1 MASARR
7 RRAATEFVGND
18 LTGAF
23 DVEIVEEGD
32 EVQPDSERTFLSM
45 CRDGGNFRVLEVT
58 VDLDLGVVLSQTMH
72 EPTLREIA
80 EDAFRVLCVRKI
92 WEKTD

>member
-1 MASARR
+1 MASTRR

-23 DVEIVEEGD
+23 DVETVEDDDDVESHS
-32 EVQPDSERTFLSM
+32 QRTFLSM
-45 CRDGGNFRVLEVT
+45 CRDGGNFRVLEIT
-58 VDLDLGVVLSQTMH
+58 VDLDLGVVLSQTQH